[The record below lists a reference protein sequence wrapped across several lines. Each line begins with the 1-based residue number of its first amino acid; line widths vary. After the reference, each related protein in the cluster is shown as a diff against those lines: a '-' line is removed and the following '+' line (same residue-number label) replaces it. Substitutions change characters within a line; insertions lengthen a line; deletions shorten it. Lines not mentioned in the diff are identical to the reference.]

1 MKDPE
6 KPSSVIDLSDRRP
19 TPRELPAF
27 APPEPDPEQVRLKD
41 EFWAAMAPFYDGL
54 QVIQAELLTRLIR
67 LALPELRRTP
77 LFSIREVVCKPG
89 RLSEKQQRDWEARLG
104 TVPARLKEAKW
115 LDEPSYPLLRDPAVR
130 GIENA
135 QPGDSGVI
143 IGRELH
149 LLADGRLGLIDLT
162 GMWKIKADGTY
173 DTLTTFSDAQLIE
186 PTQAVREFH
195 LHDLVATLRYILW
208 NDRGAPQAAEDAETQ
223 ARRTRFLATVRDL
236 SKATAAYVDRIRRAG
251 IGPV

>member
-6 KPSSVIDLSDRRP
+6 KPSSVIDLADRRP
-19 TPRELPAF
+19 TPKELPAF
-27 APPEPDPEQVRLKD
+27 APPEPDPEQVRLKE
-41 EFWAAMAPFYDGL
+41 EFWAAMAPFYEGL

-67 LALPELRRTP
+67 LVLPELKRTP
-77 LFSIREVVCKPG
+77 LISTREVVCKPG
-89 RLSEKQQRDWEARLG
+89 RLPEKQVREWEARLG

-130 GIENA
+130 GIEDA

-143 IGRELH
+143 IGRELY
-149 LLADGRLGLIDLT
+149 LLGDGRLVLVDLS
-162 GMWKIKADGTY
+162 GMWRIKTDGTY
-173 DTLTTFSDAQLIE
+173 DTMTTCADAQLIE
-186 PTQAVREFH
+186 PRQAVREFH

-208 NDRGAPQAAEDAETQ
+208 NDRGAPLAVEDAETQ
-223 ARRTRFLATVRDL
+223 ARRTRFLATVKDL
-236 SKATAAYVDRIRRAG
+236 SKATAAYADRIRRAG

>member
-41 EFWAAMAPFYDGL
+41 EFWAAMAPFYEGL

-67 LALPELRRTP
+67 LSLPELKRTP
-77 LFSIREVVCKPG
+77 LFSVREVVCKPG
-89 RLSEKQQRDWEARLG
+89 RLSEKPQRDWEARLG
-104 TVPARLKEAKW
+104 TVPARLREAKW

-143 IGRELH
+143 IGRELY
-149 LLADGRLGLIDLT
+149 LLADGRLGLIDLS

-186 PTQAVREFH
+186 PAQAVREFH

-208 NDRGAPQAAEDAETQ
+208 NDRGTPQATENAETQ
-223 ARRTRFLATVRDL
+223 ARRTRFLATVKDL
-236 SKATAAYVDRIRRAG
+236 SKATTAYVDRIRRAG

>member
-27 APPEPDPEQVRLKD
+27 APPEPDPEQVRLKE

-54 QVIQAELLTRLIR
+54 QVIQAELLGRLIR
-67 LALPELRRTP
+67 LALPELKRTQ
-77 LFSIREVVCKPG
+77 LFSIREVVCPG
-89 RLSEKQQRDWEARLG
+89 RPDKQQRDWEARLG
-104 TVPARLKEAKW
+104 TVPARLREARW
-115 LDEPSYPLLRDPAVR
+115 LDEPAYPLLRDPAVR
-130 GIENA
+130 GIENT

-149 LLADGRLGLIDLT
+149 LLADGRLGLIDLS
-162 GMWKIKADGTY
+162 GMWRIKTDGTY
-173 DTLTTFSDAQLIE
+173 DTLTTFADAQLIE
-186 PTQAVREFH
+186 PAQAVREFH

-208 NDRGAPQAAEDAETQ
+208 NDRGTPQAVEDAETQ
-223 ARRTRFLATVRDL
+223 ARRTRFLATVKDL

>member
-6 KPSSVIDLSDRRP
+6 KPSSVIDLADRRP
-19 TPRELPAF
+19 TPKELPTF
-27 APPEPDPEQVRLKD
+27 APPEPDPEQVRLKE

-67 LALPELRRTP
+67 LVLPELKRTT
-77 LFSIREVVCKPG
+77 LFSIREVACKPG
-89 RLSEKQQRDWEARLG
+89 RMPEKQLREWEARQG

-143 IGRELH
+143 IGRELY
-149 LLADGRLGLIDLT
+149 LLADGRLGLVDLSGT
-162 GMWKIKADGTY
+162 WKVKADGTY
-173 DTLTTFSDAQLIE
+173 DTLTTCADAQLIE

-208 NDRGAPQAAEDAETQ
+208 NDRGTPQAAEDAETQ
-223 ARRTRFLATVRDL
+223 ARRTRFMATVKDL